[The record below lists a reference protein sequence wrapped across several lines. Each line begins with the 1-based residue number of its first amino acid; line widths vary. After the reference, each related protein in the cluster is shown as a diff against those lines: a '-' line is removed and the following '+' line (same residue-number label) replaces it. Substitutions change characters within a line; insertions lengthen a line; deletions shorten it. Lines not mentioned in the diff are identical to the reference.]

1 MWRQITLAACAS
13 GLLIAADAD
22 FFETRVRP
30 VLAKN
35 CYSCH
40 TGSRLGGLQLDSREG
55 LLKGGNSGP
64 AIVPGDPE
72 KSLLMQAVLRVHEKF
87 KMPPQ
92 GPLEPTEVAGLKA
105 WIKSGAEWP
114 VAPEPAV
121 PVDASVYTIRPEQ
134 RAFWAFQPV
143 KKQPP
148 PAVKNVA
155 WPKST
160 IDRFVLAALE
170 QRDLSPV
177 GPAEKR
183 DLLRRATFDLTGL
196 PPAPEE
202 VDAFLADPSP
212 GSFAKVV
219 DRLLASAH
227 YGERWGRYWL
237 DLARYSDGDLGAS
250 KDTPYANAYRYRD
263 WVINAFN
270 ADLPYDVFV
279 KAQIAAD
286 LMDPKDGPNQ
296 VPKHLAALGFH
307 ALGHGADDQ
316 VDVSTRVFLGL
327 TVGCAKCHDHK
338 YDPIPTKDYYSLRG
352 VFKSSEVREYPLASE
367 AEVNAYKAIQ
377 KQIEEKKF
385 EIEDFVKKHGD
396 EVSDVLATKTASYLL
411 AAWNGDPAD
420 KSGLDAETLQRWQS
434 YLKDPRKDHPF
445 LKPWLD
451 LMERRARGETVPMD
465 QVRKT
470 AEDFQTF
477 VLAMNAEKKGM
488 DDRNYVAMGGAK
500 GVRDERTRQYTNL
513 ESLEI
518 VKYYL
523 WRDLASDPY
532 KKDFVDFKGGVY
544 HHGAKQIDRFLPP
557 LLQEHLA
564 ALRADQDR
572 LQKSLPKQYPFLHAV
587 RDSAK
592 PANGKVEIRG
602 EPANLGEEA
611 PRRFLAILSPGE
623 PAPFTKGSGRLEL
636 AEAIASPDNPLTAR
650 VMVNRVWQLHFGEGI
665 VRTTANFGLI
675 GDRPTHP
682 ELLDYLSAR
691 FIESGWSVKALH
703 REIMLSSTYGL
714 STRHSEKNYAVD
726 AANRYLWRANL
737 RPRLD
742 AEALRDSLLAVAGT
756 LDRTVGGEPVPF
768 DDKNRRRSVYGL
780 VSRTNPDETLA
791 LFDFPNPNNTS
802 EQRMVTVGPMQ
813 RLFFLN
819 SSFVAQQSRMLAEKM
834 TAERLR
840 GDDKAGIREAYRLL
854 FSRDPLDSEVTIGL
868 EFLQKSGGS
877 WPQYAQALLSSS
889 EFSSVN

>member
-1 MWRQITLAACAS
+1 MWRQIASTVCTS
-13 GLLIAADAD
+13 GLLLAADAD

-40 TGSRLGGLQLDSREG
+40 TGSRLGGLQLDSGEG
-55 LLKGGNSGP
+55 ILKGGNSGP

-72 KSLLMQAVLRVHEKF
+72 KSLLIQAVLRVHEKF

-92 GPLEPTEVAGLKA
+92 GPLEPAEVAGLRT
-105 WIKSGAEWP
+105 WIQSGAVWP
-114 VAPEPAV
+114 AASGPPVPA
-121 PVDASVYTIRPEQ
+121 STGEYLIRPEQ

-143 KKQPP
+143 KKLPS
-148 PAVKNVA
+148 PAVKNA
-155 WPKST
+155 MWPRNN
-160 IDRFVLAALE
+160 IDRFILAALE
-170 QRDLSPV
+170 QRGLSPV
-177 GPAEKR
+177 AQAGKR

-196 PPAPEE
+196 PASPEE
-202 VDAFLADPSP
+202 VDAFIGDSSSGA
-212 GSFAKVV
+212 FAKVV
-219 DRLLASAH
+219 DRLLASPH

-250 KDTPYANAYRYRD
+250 KDTPYANAFRYRD

-270 ADLPYDVFV
+270 TDLPYDVFV

-286 LMDPKDGPNQ
+286 LMGPKDAKQTPS
-296 VPKHLAALGFH
+296 HLAALGFH
-307 ALGHGADDQ
+307 ALGHGPDDQ

-338 YDPIPTKDYYSLRG
+338 YDPIPTRDYYSLRG
-352 VFKSSEVREYPLASE
+352 IFKSSEVREYPLAPE
-367 AEVNAYKAIQ
+367 AEVSAYKAIQ

-385 EIEDFVKKHGD
+385 EIDDFVKKHGD

-411 AAWNGDPAD
+411 AAWNGTLAE
-420 KSGLDAETLQRWQS
+420 SAGLDAETLERWQS
-434 YLKDPRKDHPF
+434 YLKDPRKEHPY
-445 LKPWLD
+445 LKPWFD
-451 LMERRARGETVPMD
+451 LMDRRARGENVPLD

-470 AEDFQTF
+470 AADFQSF

-544 HHGAKQIDRFLPP
+544 HYGAKQIDRFLPP
-557 LLQEHLA
+557 LLREHLTS
-564 ALRADQDR
+564 LRTER
-572 LQKSLPKQYPFLHAV
+572 ERVEKSLPKQYAFMHAV

-592 PANGKVEIRG
+592 PGNVKVEIRG
-602 EPANLGEEA
+602 EPANPGEEA
-611 PRRFLAILSPGE
+611 PRRFLAILSQGE
-623 PAPFTKGSGRLEL
+623 PPPFTQGSGRLEL
-636 AEAIASPDNPLTAR
+636 AEAIASAANPLTAR
-650 VMVNRVWQLHFGEGI
+650 VMANRIWQLHFGDGI
-665 VRTTANFGLI
+665 VRTTANFGQI
-675 GDRPTHP
+675 GDRPSHP
-682 ELLDYLSAR
+682 ELLDYLATR
-691 FIESGWSVKALH
+691 FVESGWSVKALH
-703 REIMLSSTYGL
+703 REIMLSSTYQL
-714 STRHSEKNYAVD
+714 STRHSEKNYAAD

-756 LDRTVGGEPVPF
+756 LDRTVGGAPVPF
-768 DDKNRRRSVYGL
+768 DDANRRRSVYGL
-780 VSRTNPDETLA
+780 VSRTTPDETLA

-802 EQRMVTVGPMQ
+802 EQRSVTAGPMQ

-819 SSFVAQQSRMLAEKM
+819 SSFVTKQSRLL
-834 TAERLR
+834 AERLR
-840 GDDKAGIREAYRLL
+840 GDDRSRIREAYRLL
-854 FSRDPLDSEVTIGL
+854 YARTPLEPEVQYGL
-868 EFLQKSGGS
+868 EFLQRSGGS
-877 WPQYAQALLSSS
+877 WAQYAQALLSSS